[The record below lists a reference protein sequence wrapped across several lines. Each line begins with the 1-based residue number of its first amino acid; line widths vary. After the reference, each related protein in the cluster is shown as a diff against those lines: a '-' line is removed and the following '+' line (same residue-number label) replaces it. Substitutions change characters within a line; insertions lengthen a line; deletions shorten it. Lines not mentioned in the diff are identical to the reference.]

1 MSNVIDA
8 QILTLGVSDSS
19 AGTGIQADIKT
30 AQAFGVYAAT
40 VVTAVSMQNTNH
52 VFGMHIMPADVVATQ
67 LKVVMDDLKP
77 VVIKS
82 GMLANEEII
91 NVIGD
96 FMDEHKSSAIKFLVD
111 PVMTSRTGAALL
123 DKPARDALKRRL
135 LIYADVL
142 TPNKLEAEELTGL
155 SIRDVDDMKHAAEML
170 MSLGARCVILKGG
183 ALASDSIYNVYC
195 DDNGVQVYEQ
205 PRYTSRA
212 THGAG
217 TTFTAAIA
225 SLMAQGKNPQDAF
238 EIAQNYLTEAIR
250 LGKKMGSGFGPVNH
264 GFHIKSFT
272 G

>member
-1 MSNVIDA
+1 ME
-8 QILTLGVSDSS
+8 QILSIGVSDSS

-40 VVTAVSMQNTNH
+40 VITAIAMQNTH
-52 VFGMHIMPADVVATQ
+52 EVFGIHTLPAEIVRMQ
-67 LKVVMDDLKP
+67 LKVVTDDLQPK
-77 VVIKS
+77 VIKS
-82 GMLANEEII
+82 GMLGNEEII
-91 NVIGD
+91 NVVGD
-96 FMDEHKSSAIKFLVD
+96 FMDAHKNDKIKYLVD
-111 PVMTSRTGAALL
+111 PVMTARTGAQLL

-142 TPNKLEAEELTGL
+142 TPNKIEAEELTGL
-155 SIRDVDDMKHAAEML
+155 HIKDVDDMKHAAHML
-170 MSLGARCVILKGG
+170 MSLGAKNVIVKGG
-183 ALASDSIYNVYC
+183 ALASDLIYNVFC
-195 DDNGVQVYEQ
+195 NEFGTEIYEQ

-217 TTFTAAIA
+217 TTFTAAMA
-225 SLMAQGKNPQDAF
+225 SLMAQGRDAQDTF

-264 GFHIKSFT
+264 SFALKSFL